1 MYAIEKEL
9 KILRQFIRPQHMDSL
24 GKWKCYSEDEISQ
37 AEKRMRVK
45 LPRPIR
51 DIYRYMADLLVTSGY
66 LRPLELLHCEGKY
79 LGFFL
84 APGESDIIGI
94 QRGKATG
101 DLYIWEENDPKVM
114 AWEYED
120 ELETAC
126 EEGNEEGKKK
136 AVAAYQN
143 YWKKRNIPLLHAP
156 LNVHKLE
163 HEPRFN
169 RSLDGYGL
177 FLVLHAI
184 REWEEMT
191 WHEHTDEPTCLFSD
205 FFPAEF
211 STEYFQNIAR
221 RIKED
226 FNPLSDHPE
235 LMELGDFPL
244 QMAYV
249 HKNQDALLIL
259 GQEPVSFMLLTK
271 AAAGHALLEK
281 LQEQTGLAFHV
292 GF

>member
-1 MYAIEKEL
+1 
-9 KILRQFIRPQHMDSL
+9 
-24 GKWKCYSEDEISQ
+24 
-37 AEKRMRVK
+37 
-45 LPRPIR
+45 
-51 DIYRYMADLLVTSGY
+51 
-66 LRPLELLHCEGKY
+66 
-79 LGFFL
+79 
-84 APGESDIIGI
+84 
-94 QRGKATG
+94 
-101 DLYIWEENDPKVM
+101 
-114 AWEYED
+114 
-120 ELETAC
+120 
-126 EEGNEEGKKK
+126 
-136 AVAAYQN
+136 
-143 YWKKRNIPLLHAP
+143 
-156 LNVHKLE
+156 
-163 HEPRFN
+163 
-169 RSLDGYGL
+169 
-177 FLVLHAI
+177 
-184 REWEEMT
+184 MT